1 MKYLRAEVTELLV
14 AGFEEVGGMLFEFL
28 LQQPWTAEM
37 LHPNSRSWE
46 GQVDVAF
53 LKKLKARDEKI

>member
-28 LQQPWTAEM
+28 LQQPWTAEI
-37 LHPNSRSWE
+37 LHPTPGLGRVRWM
-46 GQVDVAF
+46 
-53 LKKLKARDEKI
+53 

>member
-1 MKYLRAEVTELLV
+1 MLV

-53 LKKLKARDEKI
+53 LKKLKAGDEKI